1 MLRCIFLWFAVR
13 RLVQRCD
20 LFDYS
25 KVLVLVMKRRLY
37 FWKDRLVM
45 PLDMAMKMLNLK
57 MLTNVYNTY
66 IIFFFYL
73 AITL

>member
-1 MLRCIFLWFAVR
+1 
-13 RLVQRCD
+13 
-20 LFDYS
+20 
-25 KVLVLVMKRRLY
+25 MKEKTL

-45 PLDMAMKMLNLK
+45 PLDMAIKMLNLK

-73 AITL
+73 LLHWQLLLTIFSKTLFTVPFTL